1 MFWIQLDEQVTDD
14 DDDDVM
20 VYHVFFKWKQ
30 QFVNYGRVTERCS
43 VKGHLQNSFACI
55 MPEFTG
61 YERMFISVLSTNI
74 TAPSNNKTQLD
85 AVQKAHDASWRFGC
99 NSPDVC
105 CRR

>member
-1 MFWIQLDEQVTDD
+1 MVWIQLDEQVTDD
-14 DDDDVM
+14 DDDVM
-20 VYHVFFKWKQ
+20 VYHVFKWKQ
-30 QFVNYGRVTERCS
+30 QFVNWKSERCS
-43 VKGHLQNSFACI
+43 VKGHLLNGFACI

-61 YERMFISVLSTNI
+61 YEWMFISVLSTNI

-85 AVQKAHDASWRFGC
+85 AVQKAHDASWRWGC